1 MQNALTVDVEDWFQ
15 THDLNFERKSW
26 GNFENRVDQSTKL
39 ILEALAEHGIRG
51 TFFILGWVADEF
63 PGLVREIADQ
73 GHEIASHGR
82 WHTKITEMNRE
93 QFRQDARHTK
103 SQLEEI
109 TGQEVKVFRAP
120 SWSISTDTLWALE
133 ILQEEGY
140 SCDSSI
146 QPFKTPLSGIQGAP
160 PYPYHPIIN
169 GTALRIL
176 EYPPTTLQ
184 FGKIRFPFAGGL
196 YFRLLPYLITKIAL
210 KRVNKKANA
219 MVYFHPWEF
228 DAKQPRLKVSPLVQ
242 VTHYVNLDKNLQK
255 VNNLLQDFN
264 FVPLSE
270 LIAGCVF
277 PKLPVQTGTRPSLV
291 LERLEN
297 AAV

>member
-15 THDLNFERKSW
+15 THDFNFDRRSW
-26 GNFENRVDQSTKL
+26 GNFEDRVDRSTKL

-51 TFFILGWVADEF
+51 TFFILGCVADKF

-73 GHEIASHGR
+73 GHEVASHGG
-82 WHTKITEMNRE
+82 WHTKITEMNKE
-93 QFRQDARHTK
+93 QFRLDARQTK
-103 SQLEEI
+103 KQLEEI
-109 TGQEVKVFRAP
+109 TGREVKIFRAP
-120 SWSISTDTLWALE
+120 SWSISEETLWAME

-160 PYPYHPIIN
+160 PHPYHPIVN

-196 YFRLLPYLITKIAL
+196 YFRLLPYLVTKYAL
-210 KRVNKKANA
+210 NKKVNA

-228 DAKQPRLKVSPLVQ
+228 DAKQPRLKVSPLVK
-242 VTHYVNLDKNLQK
+242 VTHYANLEKNLHK
-255 VNNLLQDFN
+255 VNNLLQDFS

-270 LIAGCVF
+270 LIDGCVF
-277 PKLPVQTGTRPSLV
+277 PKLAVRPGDTRNRSL
-291 LERLEN
+291 ESLEN
-297 AAV
+297 ATA